1 MNASAIGKLI
11 QQYLAEKLGVAPEA
25 IHPSERFRKLGVDS
39 LTATSMLAALGSHLG
54 RPLSPTLAWQ
64 FPTPSDLARH
74 LAGDGAPADS
84 PLAAIRSTND
94 EPIAVVGLAC
104 RFPGAPDPTA
114 FWRLLSEG
122 IDAVR
127 EVPADRWNI
136 DALYDADLSAPGKMS
151 TRWAGF
157 LDEVA
162 TFDAAFFGISP
173 REAAQI
179 DPQQRLML
187 ELAWESLEDAGLA
200 PHTLKDTRTGVF
212 FGAMWMD
219 YSRVPG
225 ATADRIVQHTAT
237 GQDLSIIPAR
247 VSYTLGLLGPSI
259 AVNTAC
265 SSSLVAVHL
274 ARQSLLRGESRLA
287 LAGGVNLLLSPES
300 TIAMTKFG
308 AMAPDG
314 RSKAFDARAN
324 GYVRGEGG
332 GVVALKRLSDAI
344 ADGDRI
350 YCTIRGTAL
359 NNDGF
364 SNGLTAPS
372 PMAQEAVIRDACAD
386 ARVVPAEVQYVEA
399 HGTGTMLG
407 DPIEAGALGAV
418 LGKERPASRP
428 LRIGSVKTNI
438 GHLEAAAGVAGLIK
452 VALSMHH
459 RMLPPSLH
467 FRDPN
472 PHIHFDDL
480 RIRVQTALE
489 TWEPEEGRRLAGVSS
504 FGFGGTNAH
513 VVLEANDEVVAR
525 SVRLAALSPAA
536 LGAAATALAARLR
549 ARRPRSTRS
558 PSRSGELGSSGC

>member
-1 MNASAIGKLI
+1 MNASAIGKFI
-11 QQYLAEKLGVAPEA
+11 QQHLAEKLGVAPEA

-39 LTATSMLAALGSHLG
+39 LMATSMLAALGSHLG
-54 RPLSPTLAWQ
+54 RLLSPTLAWQ

-74 LAGDGAPADS
+74 LAGDGAATET
-84 PLAAIRSTND
+84 PLEAIRSTDD
-94 EPIAVVGLAC
+94 EPIAIVGLAC
-104 RFPGAPDPTA
+104 RLPGAADPSA

-127 EVPADRWNI
+127 EVPADRWDI
-136 DALYDADLSAPGKMS
+136 DALYDADLMTPGKMS

-187 ELAWESLEDAGLA
+187 DHSSESHEDAGIA
-200 PHTLKDTRTGVF
+200 PHSLKDTRTGVF

-225 ATADRIVQHTAT
+225 ATADTIVQHTAT

-324 GYVRGEGG
+324 GY
-332 GVVALKRLSDAI
+332 
-344 ADGDRI
+344 
-350 YCTIRGTAL
+350 
-359 NNDGF
+359 
-364 SNGLTAPS
+364 AP
-372 PMAQEAVIRDACAD
+372 R
-386 ARVVPAEVQYVEA
+386 
-399 HGTGTMLG
+399 
-407 DPIEAGALGAV
+407 
-418 LGKERPASRP
+418 ER
-428 LRIGSVKTNI
+428 
-438 GHLEAAAGVAGLIK
+438 AAA
-452 VALSMHH
+452 
-459 RMLPPSLH
+459 
-467 FRDPN
+467 
-472 PHIHFDDL
+472 
-480 RIRVQTALE
+480 
-489 TWEPEEGRRLAGVSS
+489 SS
-504 FGFGGTNAH
+504 
-513 VVLEANDEVVAR
+513 R
-525 SVRLAALSPAA
+525 
-536 LGAAATALAARLR
+536 
-549 ARRPRSTRS
+549 
-558 PSRSGELGSSGC
+558 